1 MVSAS
6 FKANAN
12 GSFTSGLLLLSLEV
26 KDCVTPD
33 TFYPTICRNLQKAH
47 SKLYESFNKDADL
60 FYDAKERMAATMV
73 TPLPGTLK
81 PKTFSSIKA
90 SGLPI
95 AALRE

>member
-1 MVSAS
+1 MPQFAEG
-6 FKANAN
+6 A
-12 GSFTSGLLLLSLEV
+12 LEAV
-26 KDCVTPD
+26 
-33 TFYPTICRNLQKAH
+33 R
-47 SKLYESFNKDADL
+47 KLYKDADL

>member
-1 MVSAS
+1 
-6 FKANAN
+6 
-12 GSFTSGLLLLSLEV
+12 
-26 KDCVTPD
+26 VTPD

-47 SKLYESFNKDADL
+47 SKLYESFNGDADL

-73 TPLPGTLK
+73 MPLPGTLK
-81 PKTFSSIKA
+81 PKTFSLIKA